1 MQSNNR
7 AILDGIGLLNRRG
20 KVELD
25 GEFIIAKS
33 QDEITIRNR
42 LELPPNERKYDFIY
56 DGEIAKAAIETVKDT
71 FSISSDDLIKSI
83 TEALG
88 FSSTSKAMKDR
99 TETILFKQVQL
110 GKLEIKGNTYQVA

>member
-1 MQSNNR
+1 
-7 AILDGIGLLNRRG
+7 
-20 KVELD
+20 
-25 GEFIIAKS
+25 
-33 QDEITIRNR
+33 
-42 LELPPNERKYDFIY
+42 KYDFIY

-99 TETILFKQVQL
+99 TEKILFKQVQL